1 MKPSDRELALYEG
14 EELIPLQ
21 EELEITDE
29 KLREEFELLV
39 EYAIEQRSALEQRSL
54 SEEEREAIKNE
65 LRQKVSMGRPSGF
78 GAKFQPAALP
88 LETQRQPSDFPTLAE
103 ALSVQQTSSGRY
115 RRPANFS
122 AELDLN
128 VQTREKLVELFK
140 ASQVPEAGVL
150 SPEVLKQAEKDAETD
165 AESLVYAYDR
175 LGERFP
181 YMSPEHKMEAVIN
194 ALQTMNDVPTVKES
208 AVDPSAPTV
217 KFKGDAWYDKLA
229 QALEG
234 NVVEGSFKAYSP
246 VQGDIL
252 SYQMKNRIDGY
263 ANQVL
268 SEMYEEPAKLVSINT
283 SKGTFIIPEE
293 VGEYIG
299 TVGLG
304 TIYDNDTDLAI
315 RQALR
320 NDSLTGLPASVKEYL
335 NSSPIKNTQD
345 RNKHAKAL
353 AKVRAYNRI
362 DYDWTVD
369 TDRREFI
376 IDHLN
381 DYKDEGWFTTTT
393 VFGGVSETGTNWLL
407 RNALSI
413 PTVVTGAAISLGKD
427 AADIGIEFV
436 TGEEAVLAKATLA
449 ERQKNAPLYAE
460 DSFMADIFDSVA
472 RNKGFLDEGE
482 VIVDAF
488 NIENPYAKGA
498 LYGTLFLTD
507 ILSPDLDIVSGV
519 AKGTQKAT
527 RSVQASRRLYNSTDI
542 KQASKAFAEGFSDEV
557 LDSWNL
563 ISVTNNTIKKVG
575 GKTVDNLTDGDIRL
589 TFGQQVSR
597 NLEAQK
603 LLNAGKE
610 DELLELGLDN
620 TPYYKKVQDAGK
632 EQADEY
638 FFGNIQQ
645 NARASEL
652 YTEYQDT
659 QRFLDDV
666 EVNGYDNAVRRAKEQ
681 NLNVN
686 FKTVDNIIKTEAP
699 LPVKD
704 ALPAVRRGVSTV
716 YGRAIMFEMAPSI
729 RAMEAVVQVT
739 PRLYAGKK
747 IAKELRIT
755 AAMSDIGKRL
765 ASLTNLKFGEDI
777 KPAQAAAT
785 DLFGKPSIKEG
796 RLTKFYDLSP
806 LSAEEKFQLKID
818 LDYLDMPATERAR
831 IIGNI
836 DNNKMY
842 NDDLRFIIDRNTERA
857 LLTDGRVATIDD
869 INRLDAVEQ
878 GKLLE
883 AADTAARSGL
893 RAGPLMQATG
903 SFFSNLIGEQLS
915 KYLSD
920 NFITLRRTFKQKM
933 AKIMQ
938 PQIDLRRNMNIQQTR
953 ALKKAQGQ
961 ISTLELRAQ
970 REYQKLIKNMPAEEA
985 LSRMIVGSEQNALGQ
1000 VSQIENIEGALS
1012 WMIDQLFVRVDVKL
1026 SVKADASAESLING
1040 YSSKITNDVFSANG
1054 LKYKKHLLKQVAKA
1068 AMENPNSLW
1077 SNIEEVIL
1085 KLNDALKKETVT
1097 YIDAN
1102 GIEQTVRVR
1111 DIFTPPDQIQLYRGR
1126 NIETGMAQIAL
1137 GTYMA
1142 TEIRRITKE
1151 VIVNEIDEQLIKV
1164 AVDNVLPGI
1173 NIKQQEYAD
1182 LLREATQILYVNRA
1196 VTYKQLTSDIG
1207 VVVQDYYRQKALS
1220 LLDDVDPDFNYRN
1233 IRPEIKKM
1241 VNGLKKNIKNEG
1253 KDEKALFDELL
1264 GEDIEKQ
1271 VKEYNEYIDEMYTLE
1286 SDRIRKEAVDMLKE
1300 YKKQKFEEYDP
1311 QIKKYNRKTDKELTT
1326 PLYAKRNREIAE
1338 YRKQLL
1344 QQKNA
1349 ELEIAKRKR
1358 NDSKNQYKAS
1368 LEENRRKTV
1377 AQIQSKTTASIEGI
1391 DEAWAA
1397 TEGLSDMQLIK
1408 WLEDR
1413 DLPLPFQVQKIKSV
1427 METDFLSDDAARI
1440 VSEQLYDQSQIV
1452 MRNNRLN
1459 NDHIVPGEQMV
1470 ELFDKMFGKQNE
1482 QMFKALIGE
1491 SVYDE
1496 LYDALYNRGYGYVQE
1511 NIKKVLQA
1519 DPTIADEI
1527 DKLHGIMKTVF
1538 YTSVLGGRLKY
1549 YVQNI
1554 LSAPAIIYQTIGS
1567 NKLFDGMNIKKLTTQ
1582 ATQIVTD
1589 GANPGSRNYSK
1600 IALTTPDGRS
1610 YTYGDLFE
1618 ALEATGAKT
1627 EFTYVLSSLRDGKLL
1642 KDIQHATQ
1650 KPGVGIGSGAGR
1662 VLNNMLRGVNFL
1674 GDKTTGFASGC
1685 DMAFRGAVLM
1695 KALKDG
1701 RSLDE
1706 SAKLASRSLFDYN
1719 EIFFKGNGGRVINSA
1734 FVFISFFISNN
1745 FSLVRAFSDPSILK
1759 RYAYTLK
1766 VTRDINKLYKV
1777 MNDDQELPYEM
1788 YYPDF
1793 AQPRVRFGYKEDKAG
1808 RQAYFKMLPPIPA
1821 IEALQFQSAL
1831 LYSGLGGDFNQ
1842 PVEQV
1847 FNMLDPAIKNLSDIL
1862 LDTNFANVY
1871 SYTPLTYVQFAS
1883 SISNGDPQDIAAQIE
1898 YFTGSQVYPQY
1909 VGPDKLNNYN
1919 GYLYKF
1925 KDKEQAKTF
1934 KRSAIRTFGSLT
1946 GIETM
1951 INSYLRPLAPAGST
1965 YASLTPAERLAAG
1978 LGLFTP
1984 ARMDTP
1990 KQQQL
1995 KVMKDTISSIRK
2007 LRNQYEK
2014 QLQDMEMAPDNTDED

>member
-1 MKPSDRELALYEG
+1 MKPTKKELALYEG

-21 EELEITDE
+21 DELEITDE
-29 KLREEFELLV
+29 ELKGEFERLV
-39 EYAIEQRSALEQRSL
+39 EYAIEFKEVSEGRSL
-54 SEEEREAIKNE
+54 TNEEKEQIKTD
-65 LRQKVSMGRPSGF
+65 LRTEVSKGRPSGF

-88 LETQRQPSDFPTLAE
+88 LETARPPSDQPSFGE
-103 ALSVQQTSSGRY
+103 AMSIQQTASGGRK
-115 RRPANFS
+115 RPATFS
-122 AELDLN
+122 PETDLN
-128 VQTREKLVELFK
+128 VQTKQKLVEMFK
-140 ASQVPEAGVL
+140 ASQTPEAGVL
-150 SPEVLKQAEKDAETD
+150 SPEVLREAERDAETD

-175 LGERFP
+175 LGEKFP
-181 YMSPEHKMEAVIN
+181 GMSPEQKMEEVIA
-194 ALQTMNDVPTVKES
+194 ALQTMNDVPTIKES
-208 AVDPSAPTV
+208 ALDPSAPTV
-217 KFKGDAWYDKLA
+217 KFKGEDWYDKLA

-234 NVVEGSFKAYSP
+234 NVIEGSIKGYSP
-246 VQGDIL
+246 VQADIL

-263 ANQVL
+263 ANRVL
-268 SEMYEEPAKLVSINT
+268 SLMYNEPAKLRTVKT
-283 SKGTFIIPEE
+283 PKGDFTVPEE
-293 VGEYIG
+293 VFEYIG

-304 TIYDNDTDLAI
+304 TIYDDDTDLAI
-315 RQALR
+315 RKAYRGEEGQHYPLR
-320 NDSLTGLPASVKEYL
+320 NLQDI
-335 NSSPIKNTQD
+335 PISKAPQ
-345 RNKHAKAL
+345 RNKHANAL

-362 DYDWTVD
+362 DYDWTID
-369 TDRREFI
+369 PERRDFI
-376 IDHLN
+376 IDHL
-381 DYKDEGWFTTTT
+381 DDFKDEGWFTTTT
-393 VFGGVSETGTNWLL
+393 AFGGVSETGTSWLL
-407 RNALSI
+407 RNALSL
-413 PTVVTGAAISLGKD
+413 PNALTGAAISLGKD
-427 AADIGIEFV
+427 VADVGVELA
-436 TGEEAVLAKATLA
+436 TGEEAPLAKATLA

-460 DSFMADIFDSVA
+460 DSFMADIYDSIA
-472 RNKGFLDEGE
+472 RNKGFLDEAE
-482 VIVDAF
+482 VLIDAF
-488 NIENPYAKGA
+488 DIENPYAKGT
-498 LYGTLFLTD
+498 LYLTLGVADLAN
-507 ILSPDLDIVSGV
+507 PDLDVISGV

-527 RSVQASRRLYNSTDI
+527 RAVQASRRLYGSTDL
-542 KQASKAFAEGFSDEV
+542 KEARKAFAQGFSDEV

-563 ISVTNNTIKKVG
+563 ISMTNNTIKKVG

-589 TFGQQVSR
+589 TFGQQVSK
-597 NLEAQK
+597 NLEAQE

-620 TPYYKKVQDAGK
+620 TPYYKKVQEAGK

-638 FFGNIQQ
+638 FFGNIQE

-652 YTEYQDT
+652 YTEYRDT

-666 EVNGYDNAVRRAKEQ
+666 EANGYDNAVRRAKEQ

-686 FKTVDNIIKTEAP
+686 FKTVDDIIKTEAP
-699 LPVKD
+699 LPIED
-704 ALPAVRRGVSTV
+704 ALPSVRRGVSTV

-729 RAMEAVVQVT
+729 RDMEAVVQVT

-747 IAKELRIT
+747 VADEIRIV
-755 AAMSDIGKRL
+755 AAMSDIGKRFAAL
-765 ASLTNLKFGEDI
+765 NNLRFGEDT
-777 KPAQAAAT
+777 KPAQGAAT
-785 DLFGKPSIKEG
+785 ELFGVPTIKEG
-796 RLTKFYDLSP
+796 RRTKFFDLSP

-818 LDYLDMPATERAR
+818 LDYLNMPATERAR
-831 IIGNI
+831 IIENI

-842 NDDLRFIIDRNTERA
+842 NDDLRMIIDRNTERA

-869 INRLDAVEQ
+869 INRLDDVEQ
-878 GKLLE
+878 KKLLE
-883 AADTAARSGL
+883 AADSAARSGL
-893 RAGPLMQATG
+893 REGPLVQATK

-915 KYLSD
+915 KYLSPD
-920 NFITLRRTFKQKM
+920 NFIMNRRAFRGEM
-933 AKIMQ
+933 ANIMK
-938 PQIDLRRNMNIQQTR
+938 PQIDLRRSMNIQQTR

-961 ISTLELRAQ
+961 IATLELRAQ
-970 REYQKLIKNMPAEEA
+970 REYQRLIKNMPAEEA
-985 LSRMIVGSEQNALGQ
+985 LSRMIVGLEQDPLGQ
-1000 VSQIENIEGALS
+1000 VSQIENIQAALD
-1012 WMIDQLFVRVDVKL
+1012 WMMGQLFVRVDVKS

-1040 YSSKITNDVFSANG
+1040 YGSKISNEVFSADG
-1054 LKYKKHLLKQVAKA
+1054 LEYKKHVLNQVARA

-1077 SNIEEVIL
+1077 PNIEQVIL
-1085 KLNDALKKETVT
+1085 DLNNALKKETVT
-1097 YIDAN
+1097 YIDAD

-1111 DIFTPPDQIQLYRGR
+1111 DVNLPADQIQLYRGR
-1126 NIETGMAQIAL
+1126 NIDTGMAQIAL

-1151 VIVNEIDEQLIKV
+1151 VIVNEIDEQLIEV
-1164 AVDNVLPGI
+1164 AVENVLPGI
-1173 NIKQQEYAD
+1173 DIKQQEYAD

-1196 VTYKQLTSDIG
+1196 VTYERLTSDIG
-1207 VVVQDYYRQKALS
+1207 VVVQDYYRQKALT

-1241 VNGLKKNIKNEG
+1241 VDGLKKNIKNEG

-1286 SDRIRKEAVDMLKE
+1286 TDRIKQEAVDMLKK

-1326 PLYAKRNREIAE
+1326 PLYTKRNREIAE

-1349 ELEIAKRKR
+1349 ELEMAKRKR
-1358 NDSKNQYKAS
+1358 DDSKDQYKAS

-1413 DLPLPFQVQKIKSV
+1413 DLPLPFQVQQIKSV

-1459 NDHIVPGEQMV
+1459 NDHMVPAEQMV

-1482 QMFKALIGE
+1482 KMFKALIGAN
-1491 SVYDE
+1491 VYDE
-1496 LYDALYNRGYGYVQE
+1496 LYDALQGRGYGYVQE

-1519 DPTIADEI
+1519 DPTLADEV
-1527 DKLHGIMKTVF
+1527 DKLHGIMKTLF
-1538 YTSVLGGRLKY
+1538 YTAILGARLKY
-1549 YVQNI
+1549 HTQNI

-1567 NKLFDGMNIKKLTTQ
+1567 NKLFDGMNTKRLAVT
-1582 ATQIVTD
+1582 AELIVTD
-1589 GANPGSRNYSK
+1589 GGNPGSRNYSK

-1627 EFTYVLSSLRDGKLL
+1627 EFTYILSSLRDGKLL
-1642 KDIQHATQ
+1642 KDIQHATK
-1650 KPGVGIGSGAGR
+1650 KPGVGIGSGAMS
-1662 VLNNMLRGVNFL
+1662 VLNNMLRGINFL

-1685 DMAFRGAVLM
+1685 DMAFRSAVLM
-1695 KALKDG
+1695 KALQEG

-1719 EIFFKGNGGRVINSA
+1719 EIFFRGNGGRVVNSA
-1734 FVFISFFISNN
+1734 FVFTSFFIANN
-1745 FSLVRAFSDPSILK
+1745 ISLVRAFADPSILK

-1766 VTRDINKLYKV
+1766 VTRDINKLFKV

-1831 LYSGLGGDFNQ
+1831 LYAGLGGEFNQ
-1842 PVEQV
+1842 PAEQV
-1847 FNMLDPAIKNLSDIL
+1847 FNMLDPALKNLSDIL
-1862 LDTNFANVY
+1862 LNTNFANVY

-1909 VGPDKLNNYN
+1909 VGPDKLNNHN

-1946 GIETM
+1946 GIETA
-1951 INSYLRPLAPAGST
+1951 INSYLRPFAPAGST
-1965 YASLTPAERLAAG
+1965 YASLTPEERLAAG
-1978 LGLFTP
+1978 LGLYTP

-1990 KQQQL
+1990 SQQQL
-1995 KVMKDTISSIRK
+1995 DLMKDILSNVRK
-2007 LRNQYEK
+2007 MRNQYEK
-2014 QLQDMEMAPDNTDED
+2014 QIQDIEYLPDNTDED